1 MRPSPRA
8 LWQFGRRMLPR
19 GVAGRVL
26 LIGIPVLI
34 VLAFVSPVLGAIRA
48 LFDLLA
54 ALLGPAL
61 RDPTGRLILVLL
73 SLLVGGFVAVH
84 VLRDRIRRFRAG
96 LVLRRHLDAVA
107 AWLDGDGARAKEL
120 WQKSLT
126 STEPLPG
133 EYRFVR
139 EDATLKLARQ
149 ALAAGDVGE
158 ARVFLLQ
165 VRAEELPPALARAAA
180 QLRAQVCAA
189 DPDALPQTRRREFAA
204 ALAQFPDDPVL
215 LELMRGQLVAEGDAR
230 GALALRERLVD
241 AVGPRARAEQR
252 EALAH
257 DWLELAAQALG
268 TGDYV
273 ACQDAL
279 QKVAAVDPRRAE
291 SSLLPGELRLA
302 QGDLPGALRAFARTP
317 GSSGLARAAAALD
330 VSGARLTAR
339 EILECM
345 PNAGG
350 LLLAARAYARA
361 GEHRRALRAARRA
374 ARMLGPSPTVAAV
387 LAELLHAAD
396 DPTAAG
402 FTAEA
407 VSRLVE
413 HGAPTDLDD

>member
-1 MRPSPRA
+1 MKSSPRA
-8 LWQFGRRMLPR
+8 LWQLGRRMLPR
-19 GVAGRVL
+19 GVWGRVL
-26 LIGIPVLI
+26 LIGIPVLV

-48 LFDLLA
+48 LFELLG

-61 RDPTGRLILVLL
+61 RDPTGRLILVLA
-73 SLLVGGFVAVH
+73 SLVIGGLLAVH

-96 LVLRRHLDAVA
+96 LVLRRHLDAVS
-107 AWLDGDGARAKEL
+107 AWLDGDGPRAKDA
-120 WQKSLT
+120 WQKLLSA
-126 STEPLPG
+126 EPLPS

-149 ALAAGDVGE
+149 ALQSGDVGA

-165 VRAEELPPALARAAA
+165 VRSEELPSALARAAA
-180 QLRAQVCAA
+180 QLRAAVCAA
-189 DPDALPQTRRREFAA
+189 DSEALPQTRRREFAA
-204 ALAQFPDDPVL
+204 ALALFPDDAVL
-215 LELMRGQLVAEGDAR
+215 LELMRGQHAADGDAR
-230 GALALRERLVD
+230 AALALRERLLQ
-241 AVGPRARAEQR
+241 AVPPRARAEQR
-252 EALAH
+252 EALAQ
-257 DWLELAAQALG
+257 DWLDLAAQALAAG
-268 TGDYV
+268 EF
-273 ACQDAL
+273 ASCQDAL
-279 QKVAAVDPRRAE
+279 RNATTVDPRRADA
-291 SSLLPGELRLA
+291 SLLPGELRLA
-302 QGDLPGALRAFARTP
+302 QGDLPAALRAFARTP

-330 VSGARLTAR
+330 VAGAKLSAR

-374 ARMLGPSPTVAAV
+374 ARTLGPSPTVAAV
-387 LAELLHAAD
+387 LAELLHAAG

-413 HGAPTDLDD
+413 HGAPSDLDD